1 MFILP
6 ALKDRIVFS
15 ELVGLARGAGRGA
28 PPPRMDNRSWALLMV
43 SICFVTMF
51 TSDLLAS
58 NFERDDEILLCAR
71 RRAVRCWCTNKYR

>member
-51 TSDLLAS
+51 TSNLLAS
-58 NFERDDEILLCAR
+58 NFEEMM

>member
-1 MFILP
+1 VFILP

-43 SICFVTMF
+43 SFMM
-51 TSDLLAS
+51 
-58 NFERDDEILLCAR
+58 
-71 RRAVRCWCTNKYR
+71 